1 MSRRG
6 TPVSPLPPC
15 RTAHIPPALAPSFPP
30 TMSPA
35 DNSTVP
41 SFHEVEINT
50 LALEIVKDSISSAGV
65 TTVEVSLA
73 AVSFGAY

>member
-1 MSRRG
+1 M
-6 TPVSPLPPC
+6 
-15 RTAHIPPALAPSFPP
+15 AP
-30 TMSPA
+30 T
-35 DNSTVP
+35 DNSTITD
-41 SFHEVEINT
+41 FHRVGINT